1 MHIVQEEIGK
11 PSVSENKISDV
22 LSIFT
27 VSPLPSGFGHTL
39 GNTLRRILLSSIP
52 GSGITAVKIK
62 GTSHEY
68 TSLSGVKESALDLIL
83 NLKGVFFEKPTK
95 EEEVVVLQKKGE
107 GDVFASDI
115 SVEGDTEVV
124 NKDLL
129 LTTLDS
135 KSDSVEI
142 EIRLEKGIGF
152 SSAKERQKE
161 KGDDGWI
168 LVDTIFSPIRR
179 VRYEVSSTRVG
190 DRTNLDSLE
199 IEVET
204 TGSMSPAD
212 AFKFSAQI
220 LEGYSSFLQS
230 DSQEKVE
237 EGFLAD
243 FSSSQSG
250 EGISDDDQESYTP
263 IEILNLSPRTL
274 NALINGNIGS
284 VEEVMSSTPS
294 QLESMRGF
302 GKKAMTELSEALSVH
317 GYDFDG
323 GE

>member
-11 PSVSENKISDV
+11 PTVSENKVSDTV
-22 LSIFT
+22 SIFT

-39 GNTLRRILLSSIP
+39 GNTLRRILLSSVP
-52 GSGITAVKIK
+52 GTGVTAVKIK
-62 GTSHEY
+62 GVTHEY
-68 TSLSGVKESALDLIL
+68 TSLSGMKESVLDLIL

-95 EEEVVVLQKKGE
+95 EEEVILLQKKGE
-107 GDVFASDI
+107 GDVLASDI
-115 SVEGDTEVV
+115 TVDGETEVV
-124 NKDLL
+124 NQDLL

-135 KSDSVEI
+135 KSDSLEMEI
-142 EIRLEKGIGF
+142 KIEKGIGF
-152 SSAKERQKE
+152 SPAKERQKE
-161 KGDDGWI
+161 KGDEGWI
-168 LVDTIFSPIRR
+168 LIDTIFSPVRN
-179 VRYEVSSTRVG
+179 VRYEVVSTRVG
-190 DRTNLDSLE
+190 DKTNLDALE
-199 IEVET
+199 IEIET
-204 TGSMSPAD
+204 NGGISPAD

-230 DSQEKVE
+230 DSEEKVE

-243 FSSSQSG
+243 FSSTELSDSG
-250 EGISDDDQESYTP
+250 IDDDQESYTP

-284 VEEVMSSTPS
+284 VEEVMASTPS

>member
-11 PSVSENKISDV
+11 PTVSENKVSDTV
-22 LSIFT
+22 SIFT

-39 GNTLRRILLSSIP
+39 GNTLRRILLSSVP
-52 GSGITAVKIK
+52 GTGVTAVKIK
-62 GTSHEY
+62 GVTHEY
-68 TSLSGVKESALDLIL
+68 TSLSGMKESVLDLIL

-95 EEEVVVLQKKGE
+95 EEEVILLQKKGE
-107 GDVFASDI
+107 GDVLASDI
-115 SVEGDTEVV
+115 IVDGETEVV
-124 NKDLL
+124 NQDLL

-135 KSDSVEI
+135 KSDSLEMEI
-142 EIRLEKGIGF
+142 KIEKGIGF
-152 SSAKERQKE
+152 SPAKERQKE
-161 KGDDGWI
+161 KGDEGWI
-168 LVDTIFSPIRR
+168 LIDTIFSPVRN
-179 VRYEVSSTRVG
+179 VRYEVVSTRVG
-190 DRTNLDSLE
+190 DKTNLDALE
-199 IEVET
+199 IEIET
-204 TGSMSPAD
+204 NGGISPAD

-230 DSQEKVE
+230 DSEEKVE

-243 FSSSQSG
+243 FSSTELSDSG
-250 EGISDDDQESYTP
+250 IDDDQESYTP

-284 VEEVMSSTPS
+284 VEEVMASTPS

-323 GE
+323 RE

>member
-11 PSVSENKISDV
+11 PSVSENKVSDIV
-22 LSIFT
+22 SIFT
-27 VSPLPSGFGHTL
+27 ISPLPSGFGHTL

-52 GSGITAVKIK
+52 GSGITQVKIK
-62 GTSHEY
+62 GTAHEY

-83 NLKGVFFEKPTK
+83 NLKGVFFKKPTNG
-95 EEEVVVLQKKGE
+95 EEVVLLQKKGE

-115 SVEGDTEVV
+115 AIDGETEVV
-124 NKDLL
+124 NKELV
-129 LTTLDS
+129 LTTLNS
-135 KSDSVEI
+135 KSDSLDI
-142 EIRLEKGIGF
+142 EIKIEKGIGF

-168 LVDTIFSPIRR
+168 LVDTIFSPVRK

-204 TGSMSPAD
+204 TGGMSPAD
-212 AFKFSAQI
+212 ALKFSAQI
-220 LEGYSSFLQS
+220 LEGYSVFLQS
-230 DSQEKVE
+230 DSEEKIE

-243 FSSSQSG
+243 FSSAQAG
-250 EGISDDDQESYTP
+250 DTASDDDQESYTP

>member
-11 PSVSENKISDV
+11 PSVSENKISDTK
-22 LSIFT
+22 SIFT
-27 VSPLPSGFGHTL
+27 IAPLAPGFGHTL
-39 GNTLRRILLSSIP
+39 GNTSRRILLSSVP
-52 GSGITAVKIK
+52 GTGITAVKIK
-62 GTSHEY
+62 DAAHEY

-83 NLKGVFFEKPTK
+83 NLKGVYFEKPTN

-115 SVEGDTEVV
+115 VVKGDTEVV
-124 NKDLL
+124 SKDLL

-135 KSDSVEI
+135 KSDSLEVEI
-142 EIRLEKGIGF
+142 KIEKGIGF
-152 SSAKERQKE
+152 SAAKERQKA
-161 KGDDGWI
+161 KGDEGWI
-168 LVDTIFSPIRR
+168 LVDTIFSPVRN
-179 VRYEVSSTRVG
+179 VRYEVTSTRVG
-190 DRTNLDSLE
+190 DKTNLDSLE
-199 IEVET
+199 IELET
-204 TGSMSPAD
+204 TGGMSPSD

-220 LEGYSSFLQS
+220 LEGYASFLQS
-230 DSQEKVE
+230 DSEEKIE

-243 FSSSQSG
+243 FASGQSS
-250 EGISDDDQESYTP
+250 EGGIDDDQESYTP